1 MARGDGA
8 AEAGAPGRLR
18 QLPGH
23 LVAAHRAARRHRVV
37 ASVTGLCAIAAMAVA
52 STLGNIHG
60 PHLSQRLFAF
70 VGAFLF
76 LVLSVVA
83 IQYVAASLAA
93 LVTAGASASSGT
105 AVKIL
110 VSFFG
115 YVIVLF
121 VGLGLLAVPVEH
133 LLIGGALTGIIVG
146 IAAQQSLGNVFAG
159 FVLLLS
165 RPFTLGER
173 VRVRSG
179 SLGGTFD
186 GTVTAMSL
194 AYVTIETADGPVNVP
209 NSALLSAGVGPA
221 PVTAVTEADT
231 DAG

>member
-1 MARGDGA
+1 MARGDDA
-8 AEAGAPGRLR
+8 AENDGPGRLR

-23 LVAAHRAARRHRVV
+23 LAAAHRAARRHRVV
-37 ASVTGLCAIAAMAVA
+37 AAATGLCAIAAMAVA

-60 PHLSQRLFAF
+60 PHLNQRLIAF

-83 IQYVAASLAA
+83 IQHVAASLAA
-93 LVTAGASASSGT
+93 LVTAGASASSGN

-159 FVLLLS
+159 FVLLLA
-165 RPFTLGER
+165 RPFTLGQR

-179 SLGGTFD
+179 SLGGILD
-186 GTVTAMSL
+186 GTVTSMSL
-194 AYVTIETADGPVNVP
+194 AYVTIETADGAVNVP
-209 NSALLSAGVGPA
+209 NAALLGAGVGPA
-221 PVTAVTEADT
+221 PPEAAPAEG
-231 DAG
+231 DAA